1 MAQRFERGGTTKPHQ
16 AEQGAHFRGV
26 RKRPWGR
33 FAAEI
38 RDPWKKTR
46 VWLGTFDTAEE
57 AARAYDAAARALR
70 GAKAKTNFMSP
81 SDDQSTSTQSSTV
94 ESWSCSPQKN
104 LYRAAAPADAHH
116 TKNLCTSGLVCDS
129 SCRHSALDLNVSILD
144 SAVAEEPG
152 RAAVFKSASAGRSC
166 MSPAE
171 GMMCV
176 LSGKRGAAASPIQAF
191 FEDGKKT
198 TPCEKRQKGLK
209 TLDAIA
215 AERRDLGVEKDWLG
229 VKMVGM
235 QQQSIGGGGETP
247 RACHSDCDSSS
258 SVILNSEA
266 TAFCSQPQQPQQQQQ
281 DAKPVMLRTLPLL
294 DLNLP
299 PCL

>member
-1 MAQRFERGGTTKPHQ
+1 MNQNFSLGYLIPKGAGG
-16 AEQGAHFRGV
+16 ASGAGVGDGGGGAHFRGV

-70 GAKAKTNFMSP
+70 GAKAKTNFVSP
-81 SDDQSTSTQSSTV
+81 CDDQSTSQSSTV
-94 ESWSCSPQKN
+94 ESWSSPKN
-104 LYRAAAPADAHH
+104 LYHRTPPAADAAAH
-116 TKNLCTSGLVCDS
+116 TKNLY
-129 SCRHSALDLNVSILD
+129 NN
-144 SAVAEEPG
+144 
-152 RAAVFKSASAGRSC
+152 RS
-166 MSPAE
+166 
-171 GMMCV
+171 
-176 LSGKRGAAASPIQAF
+176 
-191 FEDGKKT
+191 
-198 TPCEKRQKGLK
+198 
-209 TLDAIA
+209 
-215 AERRDLGVEKDWLG
+215 
-229 VKMVGM
+229 
-235 QQQSIGGGGETP
+235 GETP